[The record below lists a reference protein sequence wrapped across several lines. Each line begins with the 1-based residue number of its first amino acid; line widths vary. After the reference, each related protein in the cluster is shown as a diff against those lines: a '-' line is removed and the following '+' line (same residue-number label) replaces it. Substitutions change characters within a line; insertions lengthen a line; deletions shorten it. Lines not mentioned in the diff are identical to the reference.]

1 MRDIYNQHTISVL
14 RKELSLIKK
23 DYLELKKA
31 IKEDTNALVSRKKYY
46 QLLYQAYSLNTNE
59 LKNISKMPKD
69 KVIDLLIKHRHN
81 PSQLPQPRMPR
92 NAQVIRRR

>member
-31 IKEDTNALVSRKKYY
+31 IKEDTKALVSRKKYY

-81 PSQLPQPRMPR
+81 PSQLPQPRMPTY
-92 NAQVIRRR
+92 AQVIRRR